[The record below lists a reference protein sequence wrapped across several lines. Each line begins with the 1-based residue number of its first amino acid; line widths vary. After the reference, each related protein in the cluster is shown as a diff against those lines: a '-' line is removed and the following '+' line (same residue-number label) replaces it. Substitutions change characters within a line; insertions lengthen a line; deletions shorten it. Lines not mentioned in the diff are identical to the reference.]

1 MKKYITKST
10 KPLQNQKI
18 INEALEIL
26 ESVGIPLL
34 EKKERSLER
43 MAMCFLA
50 VANVTTDWKQAK
62 CDTNLR
68 TRDVI
73 SFVNEHFE
81 DSISSGSYDDIRRKD
96 LKLLVLAEIIV
107 NTGTG
112 KGSATND
119 PTRGYALHPDF
130 HKLILTYGTKQWK
143 ERLSTFCKKRPKL
156 GDILDSKREL
166 TKIPVI
172 LPDGVLLELSQGKHN
187 VLQQAIIQEFLPRF
201 GDGCEVL
208 YVGDTTNKSLHIE
221 KEKLQK
227 LKFFELSHD
236 KLPDIVAY
244 DKTNNW
250 LFLIE
255 AVHSSGAMSKT
266 RVAEL
271 KRVLKECKADV
282 IFVTAFSSFVDF
294 KKWILDI
301 AWETEVWIADSP
313 DHLIHFNGHK
323 FLGPY

>member
-10 KPLQNQKI
+10 KSLQNQKI
-18 INEALEIL
+18 INEALDIL
-26 ESVGIPLL
+26 KRVGIPLS

-73 SFVNEHFE
+73 PFINEHFGE
-81 DSISSGSYDDIRRKD
+81 DISSGSYDDIRRKD
-96 LKLLVLAEIIV
+96 LKLPVLAEIIV

-143 ERLSTFCKKRPKL
+143 ERLSTFCKNRPKL

-166 TKIPVI
+166 AKIPVI
-172 LPDGVLLELSQGKHN
+172 LPDGVLLKLSQGKHN
-187 VLQQAIIQEFLPRF
+187 VL
-201 GDGCEVL
+201 
-208 YVGDTTNKSLHIE
+208 
-221 KEKLQK
+221 
-227 LKFFELSHD
+227 
-236 KLPDIVAY
+236 
-244 DKTNNW
+244 
-250 LFLIE
+250 
-255 AVHSSGAMSKT
+255 
-266 RVAEL
+266 
-271 KRVLKECKADV
+271 
-282 IFVTAFSSFVDF
+282 
-294 KKWILDI
+294 
-301 AWETEVWIADSP
+301 
-313 DHLIHFNGHK
+313 
-323 FLGPY
+323 